1 MSPSLAAVRSKIAQ
15 AEFSFATDDKPHA
28 LMMAAQTLVSLLAK
42 GQAIN
47 VVGLRAA
54 MEGAFGASDAEGAW
68 RWKDAYEA
76 LEAAQVLFLRRYG
89 PAMFARAENEP
100 SRVLAML
107 SKIGALLPSETRRS
121 EESHALQQFST
132 PLEFAYVASL
142 AAGLGAGDIVLEPSA
157 GTGMLAI
164 HAELAGAKLV
174 LNEWAETRADLLKLL
189 FPAAPLS
196 RFDGAQLHDRLDA
209 GLVPSVVLMNPPFS
223 SSPLIE
229 GRHAAA
235 TFEHIRASLAR
246 LRTGGRLVAITGE
259 SFAPTSNSWR
269 GSFERLQEQGR
280 LVFTASLARGFFA
293 RHGTS
298 VESRL
303 TVFDKTPAENPKEFP
318 VGFGPIAGL
327 SELLALVQR
336 EVPPR
341 ALLVAGT
348 TAECASPGLGGV
360 GATANSHSLARRGSP
375 PRIAARVHGVGAPC
389 PACERG
395 RPCPCPARRV
405 CRDRR
410 ARL

>member
-28 LMMAAQTLVSLLAK
+28 LMMAAQTLVGLLAK

-89 PAMFARAENEP
+89 PAMVARANREP

-164 HAELAGAKLV
+164 HAELARRETHSQRMGRDPGRSPETAVFRERRSAASTARSCMIASTPV
-174 LNEWAETRADLLKLL
+174 L
-189 FPAAPLS
+189 PL
-196 RFDGAQLHDRLDA
+196 
-209 GLVPSVVLMNPPFS
+209 
-223 SSPLIE
+223 
-229 GRHAAA
+229 
-235 TFEHIRASLAR
+235 
-246 LRTGGRLVAITGE
+246 
-259 SFAPTSNSWR
+259 TS
-269 GSFERLQEQGR
+269 
-280 LVFTASLARGFFA
+280 
-293 RHGTS
+293 
-298 VESRL
+298 
-303 TVFDKTPAENPKEFP
+303 
-318 VGFGPIAGL
+318 
-327 SELLALVQR
+327 
-336 EVPPR
+336 
-341 ALLVAGT
+341 
-348 TAECASPGLGGV
+348 C
-360 GATANSHSLARRGSP
+360 
-375 PRIAARVHGVGAPC
+375 
-389 PACERG
+389 
-395 RPCPCPARRV
+395 
-405 CRDRR
+405 
-410 ARL
+410 

>member
-89 PAMFARAENEP
+89 PAMIARANKEP

-121 EESHALQQFST
+121 EQSHALQQFST

-142 AAGLGAGDIVLEPSA
+142 AAGILPGDIVLEPSA

-164 HAELAGAKLV
+164 HAELAGAKLI
-174 LNEWAETRADLLKLL
+174 LNEWAETRADLLNLL
-189 FPAAPLS
+189 FSGAALS

-209 GLVPSVVLMNPPFS
+209 GLAPNVVLMNPPFS

-246 LRTGGRLVAITGE
+246 SALADD
-259 SFAPTSNSWR
+259 SSP
-269 GSFERLQEQGR
+269 
-280 LVFTASLARGFFA
+280 SLARASRQPRAVGA
-293 RHGTS
+293 EVSS
-298 VESRL
+298 VCRN
-303 TVFDKTPAENPKEFP
+303 K
-318 VGFGPIAGL
+318 GGL
-327 SELLALVQR
+327 SSPHR
-336 EVPPR
+336 SR
-341 ALLVAGT
+341 ADFSRDMGRASKAG
-348 TAECASPGLGGV
+348 
-360 GATANSHSLARRGSP
+360 
-375 PRIAARVHGVGAPC
+375 
-389 PACERG
+389 
-395 RPCPCPARRV
+395 
-405 CRDRR
+405 
-410 ARL
+410 